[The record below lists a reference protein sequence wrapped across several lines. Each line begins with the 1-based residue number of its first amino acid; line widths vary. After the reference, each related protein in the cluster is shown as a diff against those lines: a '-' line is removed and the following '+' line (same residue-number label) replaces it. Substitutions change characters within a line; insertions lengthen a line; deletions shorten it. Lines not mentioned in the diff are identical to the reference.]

1 MGVSRRLFSE
11 VFVELKVLFV
21 CLGNLDSKGLDSKG
35 LDSKGL
41 GSEGLDSEGLNALE
55 TLVSGN

>member
-35 LDSKGL
+35 L